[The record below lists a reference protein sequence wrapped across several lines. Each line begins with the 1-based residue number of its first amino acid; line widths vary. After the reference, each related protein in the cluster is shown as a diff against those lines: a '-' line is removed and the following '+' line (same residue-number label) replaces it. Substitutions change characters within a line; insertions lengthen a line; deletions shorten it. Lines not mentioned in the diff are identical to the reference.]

1 MYFEWISLP
10 VAKLKSG
17 IDRGHAE
24 GPAKMYFELVSLLK
38 LLCGRVRRC
47 GKKGS
52 KKEVKNEEE
61 SCVKEIKLKVI
72 CNFWESCMRTSAE
85 CTFDSSDLSDSLA
98 WTELL
103 CDRGSIAPYY
113 YKDVLAA
120 LTFSCASQALLDLWG
135 SGSLKINGEP
145 EAGAGIFSPDSAEL
159 NRVAIQISS
168 ELKQTNQTGE
178 I

>member
-24 GPAKMYFELVSLLK
+24 GPAKMYFELVSHSQFAEVVVWS
-38 LLCGRVRRC
+38 CPEVWEERIE
-47 GKKGS
+47 
-52 KKEVKNEEE
+52 KEVKNEEE

-135 SGSLKINGEP
+135 SGNGEP

>member
-24 GPAKMYFELVSLLK
+24 GPAKMYFELFAEV
-38 LLCGRVRRC
+38 VV
-47 GKKGS
+47 KGS

-72 CNFWESCMRTSAE
+72 CNFRESCMRTSAE

-103 CDRGSIAPYY
+103 CDWGSIAPYY

-135 SGSLKINGEP
+135 SGNGEP